1 MGGAIN
7 TLDSLLQAPNPQKS
21 LEATVMLASLR
32 SSPRPGISSTELA
45 QERIRAREL
54 FDRISKDLET
64 ADDPKPLNG
73 HAAASSITKV
83 SRSISEDMNMH
94 LEIARLWQDENLD
107 RTNKALKEALRI
119 NQVSGKAEPRLLNN
133 LGALHHLDGKFS
145 EAREF
150 YEGAL
155 TASVGSENT
164 ETILTSILYNLARVY
179 EDQGEDDKAKDAYEK
194 LLSRHPEYVDGAST
208 AHVSCLY

>member
-21 LEATVMLASLR
+21 LEATVMLASIR
-32 SSPRPGISSTELA
+32 SSTRPGISTTEMA
-45 QERIRAREL
+45 QERIRARDL
-54 FDRISKDLET
+54 FDRVSKSLEIEDQQKT
-64 ADDPKPLNG
+64 NGSNG
-73 HAAASSITKV
+73 HVPNATTV

-107 RTNKALKEALRI
+107 RTTKALKEALRI
-119 NQVSGKAEPRLLNN
+119 NNISGEPEPRLLNN
-133 LGALHHLDGKFS
+133 LGALHHLDGRYT

-150 YEGAL
+150 YESAL
-155 TASVGSENT
+155 TASIGSESA
-164 ETILTSILYNLARVY
+164 ETILTSILYNRARVY

-194 LLSRHPEYVDGAST
+194 LLSRHPEYVDGAS
-208 AHVSCLY
+208 S